1 MPDAR
6 DFSNRAVELAES
18 GQYDEA
24 LALVNKG
31 IKLDSN
37 NANSWYNKGIILFKM
52 GRYHDALNSF
62 AQAADI
68 DPEFTEAWFN
78 KGMALMCSG
87 KYLEAIRAFN
97 KLLKIH
103 PHDERACEQV
113 DLAQRKIMESGS
125 SSQSSPSKDQTKL
138 IK

>member
-6 DFSNRAVELAES
+6 DLSNRAVELAES

-31 IKLDSN
+31 IKLDAN

-52 GRYHDALNSF
+52 GRYQDALNSF

-68 DPEFTEAWFN
+68 DPEFTEAWYN

-97 KLLKIH
+97 KVLKIH
-103 PHDERACEQV
+103 PHDERAREQL

-125 SSQSSPSKDQTKL
+125 FSQSSPYKDQTKL
-138 IK
+138 I

>member
-6 DFSNRAVELAES
+6 DLSNRAVELAES

-31 IKLDSN
+31 IRLDAN
-37 NANSWYNKGIILFKM
+37 NANAWYNKGIILFKM
-52 GRYHDALNSF
+52 GRYQDALNSF

-68 DPEFTEAWFN
+68 HPEFTEAWYN
-78 KGMALMCSG
+78 KGMALMYNE
-87 KYLEAIRAFN
+87 KYLEAICAFN
-97 KLLKIH
+97 KVLKIH
-103 PHDERACEQV
+103 PHDERTRGQL
-113 DLAQRKIMESGS
+113 DLAQKKIMESGS
-125 SSQSSPSKDQTKL
+125 LSQWSPSKNQTKL